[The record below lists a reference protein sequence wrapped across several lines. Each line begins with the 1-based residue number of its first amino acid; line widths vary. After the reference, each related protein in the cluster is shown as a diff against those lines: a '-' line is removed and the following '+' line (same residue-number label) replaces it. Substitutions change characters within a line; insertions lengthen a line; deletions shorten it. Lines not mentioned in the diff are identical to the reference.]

1 MNNLKIE
8 IAESGKPPISIE
20 FWDQLDNID
29 NIKSDFNYEDYGIKP
44 KTNEQSPLKSNE
56 VSPVV
61 AAAIFYGVSFLS
73 SAISVAIQVFVA
85 HVKRMRRLDVE
96 NFWKNNKHFS
106 INNKN
111 HIVTIKHINARAFL
125 RRLSEMYTQSKVG
138 TTVTD
143 PEKDKNKDSPLAKM
157 FDIKYGWWDHHLYK
171 KGEMRKKELLI
182 KSLSFNE
189 FFAMEVVNLLN
200 QLAEEYD
207 MSSYT
212 AMAQRIIDVT
222 YLKHFE
228 EAKIVEEPLKDKV
241 KKELKDN
248 PLLKHQEEFV
258 RKYNSLKQTLNLR
271 GFILSFDQG
280 LGKTLTSISL
290 SYQLGKDQLVVVC
303 PNTLTLIWAEE
314 ICSKLQT
321 YKSNPDKQLEDI
333 YVQNDSNKNR
343 FVVAKDPKIIIA
355 NYESIEK
362 VYKYIKSDKSTLL
375 VIDECQNYRYITGKR
390 WSQLYQLI
398 QNIYDSD
405 NNKLDV
411 LPMSG
416 TPIKA
421 HPSEIVP
428 AMMCIDPLFTE
439 DIAKKYVAAFSI
451 NNESAQDIVNQR
463 FKLII
468 YRKTKAKTLNLPPKH
483 EENVYWKISGDESR
497 FYIETVE
504 KEISDRFDEVFAE
517 LKENAADLF
526 VAFEEMVNKY
536 CKGANPI
543 LKLQYLSF
551 LKNTIVKDKRKYVSE
566 YKMSQ
571 FYEFANKY
579 IRPNI
584 KDKEELKKF
593 NKLETDFVRMRQ
605 KAMGIAIGEILPK
618 RREEMFCK
626 LIDDNPDKITEI
638 IDNSIKKVA
647 MFSNSL
653 GVINKLEE
661 YCKSNDIGYVKITG
675 SNAKDRKFLI
685 DKFIYDEECEVLIGT
700 NKTMGVGVT
709 ITCANAEIIFGPPWR
724 KADFEQLTDRIH
736 RIGQTTECF
745 IYNVGLETM
754 EPNLSDRMNTIL
766 EWSGNMTNS
775 YMEDIFSED

>member
-8 IAESGKPPISIE
+8 IEESGKPPISIE
-20 FWDQLDNID
+20 FWNQLD
-29 NIKSDFNYEDYGIKP
+29 NIKSDFNYEDYGVRP

-56 VSPVV
+56 STIAFLAVTYIGAILGSVLS
-61 AAAIFYGVSFLS
+61 AAITLF
-73 SAISVAIQVFVA
+73 ID
-85 HVKRMRRLDVE
+85 HVKRMRRNDVE

-106 INNKN
+106 IHNKN

-125 RRLSEMYTQSKVG
+125 RRLSEMYTQSEVG

-143 PEKDKNKDSPLAKM
+143 PEKAKKKDSPLAKM
-157 FDIKYGWWDHHLYK
+157 FDIKYGWWDYHLYK

-228 EAKIVEEPLKDKV
+228 ESKITEEPLKDKV

-343 FVVAKDPKIIIA
+343 FVVAKNPKIIIA

-390 WSQLYQLI
+390 WAQLYQLI
-398 QNIYDSD
+398 QNVYDSD

-451 NNESAQDIVNQR
+451 NNESAQDIINQR

-551 LKNTIVKDKRKYVSE
+551 LKNSIVKDKRKYVSE

-709 ITCANAEIIFGPPWR
+709 ITCANTEIIFGPPWR
-724 KADFEQLTDRIH
+724 KADFEQLADRIH

-775 YMEDIFSED
+775 YMENIFSED

>member
-1 MNNLKIE
+1 MKLKITEKGKSPIIIE
-8 IAESGKPPISIE
+8 I
-20 FWDQLDNID
+20 LDKID
-29 NIKSDFNYEDYGIKP
+29 NDKRSFDYE
-44 KTNEQSPLKSNE
+44 S
-56 VSPVV
+56 
-61 AAAIFYGVSFLS
+61 YGVLPECNKNTRSREMSQTAFYFLMYGVGLLG
-73 SAISVAIQVFVA
+73 SALSGLISLFIA
-85 HVKRMRRLDVE
+85 HVKRMRRNDVE
-96 NFWKNNKHFS
+96 NFWKNNKHFK
-106 INNKN
+106 IYNKN
-111 HIVTIKHINARAFL
+111 HIVTIKHINARALL
-125 RRLSEMYTQSKVG
+125 RRLSEMYSQSEVG
-138 TTVTD
+138 TTITD
-143 PEKDKNKDSPLAKM
+143 PDKNKKKDSPLAKM
-157 FDIKYGWWDHHLYK
+157 FDIKYGWWDNHLYK

-189 FFAMEVVNLLN
+189 FFAMEVVNLFN

-207 MSSYT
+207 MSSYA
-212 AMAQRIIDVT
+212 AMAQRIIEVT
-222 YLKHFE
+222 YLKNFE
-228 EAKIVEEPLKDKV
+228 ESKIEEEPLNNVLKN
-241 KKELKDN
+241 ELKDN

-258 RKYNSLKQTLNLR
+258 RKYRSLKKSLNLR

-280 LGKTLTSISL
+280 LGKTLTSIAL
-290 SYQLGKDQLVVVC
+290 SHQLEKEQLVVIC

-314 ICSKLQT
+314 ICTKLT
-321 YKSNPDKQLEDI
+321 SYKQDPKKQIEDI
-333 YVQNDSNKNR
+333 FVQNDSKKNR
-343 FVVAKDPKIIIA
+343 FNVAKAPKIIIV
-355 NYESIEK
+355 NYESVEK
-362 VYKYIKSDKSTLL
+362 IDKYVDASKKTLL

-390 WSQLYQLI
+390 WIVLYNLI
-398 QNIYDSD
+398 QKIYDKD
-405 NNKLDV
+405 NNILDV

-439 DIAKKYVAAFSI
+439 EIAKKYVAAFSI
-451 NNESAQDIVNQR
+451 NNESAQDIINQR

-468 YRKTKAKTLNLPPKH
+468 YRKTKAQTLNLPPKH
-483 EENVYWKISGDESR
+483 EENVYWKIKGDETR
-497 FYIETVE
+497 YYIEQVE
-504 KEISDRFDEVFAE
+504 GEISDRFDEIFAK

-536 CKGANPI
+536 CRGANPV
-543 LKLQYLSF
+543 LKLQYLNF
-551 LKNTIVKDKRKYVSE
+551 LKNSIVKDKRKYVTE

-626 LIDDNPDKITEI
+626 IIEDNPDKITDI

-661 YCKSNDIGYVKITG
+661 YCKTNNIGYVKITG

-709 ITCANAEIIFGPPWR
+709 ITCANTEIIFGPPWR
-724 KADFEQLTDRIH
+724 KADFEQLADRIH
-736 RIGQTTECF
+736 RIGQTSECF
-745 IYNVGLETM
+745 IYNVGLESM

>member
-1 MNNLKIE
+1 MKLKITEKGKSPIIIE
-8 IAESGKPPISIE
+8 ILDKIDNDKKSFDYESYGIQPECNNRSRESGVLATFAMYMLP
-20 FWDQLDNID
+20 
-29 NIKSDFNYEDYGIKP
+29 
-44 KTNEQSPLKSNE
+44 
-56 VSPVV
+56 
-61 AAAIFYGVSFLS
+61 
-73 SAISVAIQVFVA
+73 AISATVSIAISLFID
-85 HVKRMRRLDVE
+85 HVKRMRRNDVE
-96 NFWKNNKHFS
+96 NFWKNNKHFK
-106 INNKN
+106 IYNKN
-111 HIVTIKHINARAFL
+111 HVVTIKHINARALL
-125 RRLSEMYTQSKVG
+125 RRLSEMYSQSEAG
-138 TTVTD
+138 TTIIN
-143 PEKDKNKDSPLAKM
+143 PDKQKKKDSPLAKM
-157 FDIKYGWWDHHLYK
+157 FDIKYGWWDNHLYK
-171 KGEMRKKELLI
+171 TGEMRKKELLI
-182 KSLSFNE
+182 KSISFNE
-189 FFAMEVVNLLN
+189 FFAMEVVNLFN

-207 MSSYT
+207 MSSYA
-212 AMAQRIIDVT
+212 AMAQRIVNVT
-222 YLKHFE
+222 YLKNFE
-228 EAKIVEEPLKDKV
+228 ESKIEEEPLNSTLKN
-241 KKELKDN
+241 ELKQN

-258 RKYNSLKQTLNLR
+258 RKYRSLKKSLNLR

-290 SYQLGKDQLVVVC
+290 SYQLEKEQLIVVC

-314 ICSKLQT
+314 ICSKISS
-321 YKSNPDKQLEDI
+321 YRENPEKQLTDI

-343 FVVAKDPKIIIA
+343 FDVAKNPKIIIV
-355 NYESIEK
+355 NYESVDKID
-362 VYKYIKSDKSTLL
+362 KYVDANKKTLL

-390 WSQLYQLI
+390 WIVLYNLI
-398 QNIYDSD
+398 QKVYDKD
-405 NNKLDV
+405 NNILDV

-439 DIAKKYVAAFSI
+439 EIAKKYVAAFSI
-451 NNESAQDIVNQR
+451 NNESAQDIINQR

-468 YRKTKAKTLNLPPKH
+468 YRKTKAQTLNLPPKH
-483 EENVYWKISGDESR
+483 EENIYWKIKGDETR
-497 FYIETVE
+497 YYIEQVE
-504 KEISDRFDEVFAE
+504 KEISDRFDEIFAG
-517 LKENAADLF
+517 LKESAADLF
-526 VAFEEMVNKY
+526 IAFEEMVNKY
-536 CKGANPI
+536 CRGANPI
-543 LKLQYLSF
+543 LKLQYLNF
-551 LKNTIVKDKRKYVSE
+551 LKNSIVKDKRKYVNE

-571 FYEFANKY
+571 FYDFANKY

-626 LIDDNPDKITEI
+626 IIEDNQDKITDI

-661 YCKSNDIGYVKITG
+661 YCKTNNIGYVKITG

-709 ITCANAEIIFGPPWR
+709 ITCANTEIIFGPPWR
-724 KADFEQLTDRIH
+724 KADFEQLADRIH
-736 RIGQTTECF
+736 RIGQTSECF
-745 IYNVGLETM
+745 IYNVGLESM